1 MFLKNRLLL
10 MNLSLNNECKSVAF
24 ISDLHLDH
32 KKENQLFFNFIKSIP
47 KDTEYLF
54 ILGDLF
60 DYWIGDDSDMY
71 FKEEQALCELSKQL
85 DLFFIPGNRD
95 FLIGEKFLKRTNITI
110 LEDEVIV
117 SIDNEKILLMHGD
130 TLCSDDI
137 DYQNF
142 RILVRSKNWQEE
154 FLQKSLSER
163 LKIANNLREESKK
176 LNLNKSENIVDIN
189 LNTLANTVKKYNFV
203 PHVIHG
209 HTHRKNI
216 HEHVIGD
223 FNFQRYVLGD
233 WSDLSGNYLLWKK
246 NKGFK
251 FCDFN

>member
-1 MFLKNRLLL
+1 

-47 KDTEYLF
+47 KDTAYLF

-117 SIDNEKILLMHGD
+117 TIDNEKILLMHGD

-163 LKIANNLREESKK
+163 LKIANNLR
-176 LNLNKSENIVDIN
+176 
-189 LNTLANTVKKYNFV
+189 
-203 PHVIHG
+203 
-209 HTHRKNI
+209 
-216 HEHVIGD
+216 
-223 FNFQRYVLGD
+223 
-233 WSDLSGNYLLWKK
+233 
-246 NKGFK
+246 
-251 FCDFN
+251 

>member
-10 MNLSLNNECKSVAF
+10 MNLLLNNECKSVAF

-47 KDTEYLF
+47 KDAEYLF

-60 DYWIGDDSDMY
+60 DYWVGDDSDMY
-71 FKEEQALCELSKQL
+71 LKEEQALCELSKQL
-85 DLFFIPGNRD
+85 HLFFLPGNRD
-95 FLIGEKFLKRTNITI
+95 FLIGKKFLKKTNITF
-110 LEDEVIV
+110 LEDEVIL
-117 SIDNEKILLMHGD
+117 SINGEKILLMHGD

-142 RILVRSKNWQEE
+142 RKLVRSKNWQNE
-154 FLQKSLSER
+154 FLQKALNER
-163 LKIANNLREESKK
+163 LKIANNLRVESKK
-176 LNLNKSENIVDIN
+176 LNLNKAENIIDIN
-189 LNTLANTVKKYNFV
+189 LDTLINTVKKYNFV
-203 PHVIHG
+203 PNVIHG
-209 HTHRKNI
+209 HTHRKKI

-233 WSDLSGNYLLWKK
+233 WSDLSGNYLLWEK
-246 NKGFK
+246 NNGFK
-251 FCDFN
+251 FHDF

>member
-1 MFLKNRLLL
+1 

-47 KDTEYLF
+47 KDTAYLF

-110 LEDEVIV
+110 L
-117 SIDNEKILLMHGD
+117 
-130 TLCSDDI
+130 
-137 DYQNF
+137 
-142 RILVRSKNWQEE
+142 
-154 FLQKSLSER
+154 
-163 LKIANNLREESKK
+163 
-176 LNLNKSENIVDIN
+176 
-189 LNTLANTVKKYNFV
+189 
-203 PHVIHG
+203 
-209 HTHRKNI
+209 
-216 HEHVIGD
+216 
-223 FNFQRYVLGD
+223 
-233 WSDLSGNYLLWKK
+233 
-246 NKGFK
+246 
-251 FCDFN
+251 